1 MFPPSLYFK
10 VLGDSVK
17 NGGPSDC
24 STQQFLRG
32 IFGIKMIKVRHLK
45 GETNG
50 EVLEESIQMELSW
63 KLELKATN

>member
-10 VLGDSVK
+10 VLRDSVK

-24 STQQFLRG
+24 SAQQFLRG

-45 GETNG
+45 GER
-50 EVLEESIQMELSW
+50 
-63 KLELKATN
+63 